1 MKKTVVIMA
10 SLLAAFLAGCPMPA
24 NNGAE
29 SAGSTDK
36 HSVNLASTSS
46 LRGIFDSQRESIK
59 VQFVL
64 SGASTFEISGAGA
77 LPAGLTMN
85 ENGLVSG
92 SATAVTS
99 DTTANFTVKPNVG
112 ASKDL
117 TWVVKAPTT
126 MKFTRDSTW
135 KVPDGYSTNTTATI
149 QVLIAGGGGGGGTD
163 EGHGGG
169 GGGGQVVEANHQVR
183 LGSSIAIK
191 IGAGGTGGAG
201 VAPGNPGA
209 TTEFD
214 TLRAVGG
221 GGGDSTTKGV
231 TPIGGNPGGLRGWLD
246 DKTGGQ
252 GASGTAVTGVS
263 GTAGRAST
271 NQYNNMTITL
281 GGGGASGSIDGVAGS
296 GGGGGRGQPGGAN
309 TGGGGSG
316 GDVFRDQPS
325 GNAGG
330 SGVVYINY

>member
-46 LRGIFDSQRESIK
+46 LRGIFDSQRENIK

-149 QVLIAGGGGGGGTD
+149 QVLIAGGG
-163 EGHGGG
+163 HGGG

-191 IGAGGTGGAG
+191 IGAGGAG

-231 TPIGGNPGGLRGWLD
+231 TPIGGNPGGLRG
-246 DKTGGQ
+246 
-252 GASGTAVTGVS
+252 
-263 GTAGRAST
+263 
-271 NQYNNMTITL
+271 
-281 GGGGASGSIDGVAGS
+281 
-296 GGGGGRGQPGGAN
+296 
-309 TGGGGSG
+309 
-316 GDVFRDQPS
+316 
-325 GNAGG
+325 
-330 SGVVYINY
+330 